1 MEIRLEP
8 VKKEEKEILYR
19 LLQYSLYE
27 ESGTDLNEMGEDGL
41 FEYRWFDCYFEQQD
55 AMERDAYFIRAQ
67 ETGKL
72 LGFVMVNEYM
82 QKFSE
87 GHSIAEFMV
96 IPKYRRRGAG
106 EKAAVLCFEQ
116 YRGNWEVR
124 PSYGSEKA
132 YLFWKNVIEKYTD
145 GECRFEEGIFLFQN

>member
-41 FEYRWFDCYFEQQD
+41 FEYQWFDCYFEQQD
-55 AMERDAYFIRAQ
+55 SMERDAYFIRAQ

-82 QKFSE
+82 QKFDY

-96 IPKYRRRGAG
+96 IPKYRRQGAG
-106 EKAAVLCFEQ
+106 KNAAVLCFEK
-116 YRGNWEVR
+116 YRGNWEVC

-145 GECRFEEGIFLFQN
+145 GECEFEDGIFLFQN

>member
-1 MEIRLEP
+1 MEIKLEP

-55 AMERDAYFIRAQ
+55 AMERDAYFIREE

-106 EKAAVLCFEQ
+106 KKAAVLCFEKYQ
-116 YRGNWEVR
+116 GNWEVC

>member
-8 VKKEEKEILYR
+8 VKMEEKEILYR

-27 ESGTDLNEMGEDGL
+27 ESGTDQNEMRDDGL
-41 FEYRWFDCYFEQQD
+41 FEYPWFACYFDQRD
-55 AMERDAYFIRAQ
+55 SMERDAFFIREE

-96 IPKYRRRGAG
+96 IPKYRRRGVG
-106 EKAAVLCFEQ
+106 KKAAVLCFEK
-116 YRGNWEVR
+116 YRGNWEAR

-145 GECRFEEGIFLFQN
+145 GKCRFEDGIFLFQN

>member
-1 MEIRLEP
+1 
-8 VKKEEKEILYR
+8 
-19 LLQYSLYE
+19 
-27 ESGTDLNEMGEDGL
+27 
-41 FEYRWFDCYFEQQD
+41 
-55 AMERDAYFIRAQ
+55 MERDAYFIREE

-82 QKFSE
+82 QKFDD

-96 IPKYRRRGAG
+96 IPKYRRRGVG
-106 EKAAVLCFEQ
+106 KKAAVLCFEK
-116 YRGNWEVR
+116 YRGNWEVC

-145 GECRFEEGIFLFQN
+145 GECEFEDGIFLFQN

>member
-1 MEIRLEP
+1 MEIRLES

-87 GHSIAEFMV
+87 GHNIAEFMV
-96 IPKYRRRGAG
+96 IPKYRRRGVG
-106 EKAAVLCFEQ
+106 KKAAVQCFEK

-145 GECRFEEGIFLFQN
+145 GKCRFEDGIFLFRN

>member
-27 ESGTDLNEMGEDGL
+27 ESRTDQNEMREVGL
-41 FEYRWFDCYFEQQD
+41 FEYPWFECYFD
-55 AMERDAYFIRAQ
+55 RRDSMERDAYFIREEQ
-67 ETGKL
+67 TGKL
-72 LGFVMVNEYM
+72 LGFVMVNGYM
-82 QKFSE
+82 QKFSK
-87 GHSIAEFMV
+87 GHSIAEFMI
-96 IPKYRRRGAG
+96 IPKYRRQGAG
-106 EKAAVLCFEQ
+106 KKAAILCFEK

-132 YLFWKNVIEKYTD
+132 YLFWKSVIEKYTD
-145 GECRFEEGIFLFQN
+145 GKCRFEDGIFLF